1 MTYLSVNDY
10 CRETFGKKLYK
21 LSLDGGFTCPVRDG
35 TLDTR
40 GCIFCSAAGGG
51 DFAGRGETLAAQIED
66 AKRRVAAKC
75 GEDCGYIAYFQ
86 SFTNTYAPPKRLRAL
101 YTPVIRRDDIDV
113 LSIATR
119 PDCLPP
125 ETLSLLAE
133 LNAEKPV
140 WVELGLQTTKPES
153 VRYIRRGYE
162 NGVYLRAVKALRA
175 NGIYVITHTILGLPG
190 ETPEDMENT
199 LRYALAAGTNGVKL
213 QLLHVLEGTDLAAD
227 WRAGKFRTLTMEE
240 YIDILARLIPLL
252 PPGVAVHR
260 LTGDGNKKDL
270 LSPLWSGDKKRVL
283 NEIKSCKLPVASC
296 Q

>member
-1 MTYLSVNDY
+1 MDYYSVNDY

-51 DFAGRGETLAAQIED
+51 DFAGRGETLEAQIED

-86 SFTNTYAPPKRLRAL
+86 SFTNTYAPPERLRAL

-140 WVELGLQTTKPES
+140 WVELGLQTTRPES

-162 NGVYLRAVKALRA
+162 NGVYLRAVKALQE
-175 NGIYVITHTILGLPG
+175 NGIYVITHIILGLPG

-199 LRYALAAGTNGVKL
+199 LRYALDAGTNGVKL

-227 WRAGKFRTLTMEE
+227 WHAGKFRTLTMEE

-252 PPGVAVHR
+252 PPDVAVHR

-283 NEIKSCKLPVASC
+283 NEIKKLQVASGK
-296 Q
+296 